1 MNIYQN
7 IKNMCDQAGISTYR
21 LCQELGFSTALMSQW
36 KNGRQEP
43 SRKKLQQIADYFKIP
58 VEQLIVGDVETKKS
72 PDNMSEDEEMM
83 EYLNEL
89 KNNPGMR
96 ILFSK
101 AKGATKEDLEKVVKM
116 IEIMRGDT
124 DGGYYI

>member
-1 MNIYQN
+1 MYEIFEQLLTENGVTAYQVS
-7 IKNMCDQAGISTYR
+7 KATGVAQSSLSD
-21 LCQELGFSTALMSQW
+21 W
-36 KNGRQEP
+36 KKGKSKPKIDKMQ
-43 SRKKLQQIADYFKIP
+43 KIADYFNVP
-58 VEQLIVGDVETKKS
+58 VEYLLTGEKKS
-72 PDNMSEDEEMM
+72 PDIMSEDEEMM

-124 DGGYYI
+124 DGGYYL

>member
-1 MNIYQN
+1 MFYDTFLYLCNQH
-7 IKNMCDQAGISTYR
+7 GISPSAAVVDM
-21 LCQELGFSTALMSQW
+21 GFQKSVATRW
-36 KNGRQEP
+36 KNGTVPRDANLM
-43 SRKKLQQIADYFKIP
+43 KVADYFGVTTDYLLSGEI
-58 VEQLIVGDVETKKS
+58 KKS

-101 AKGATKEDLEKVVKM
+101 AKGASKEDIEKVVKM

>member
-1 MNIYQN
+1 MFYENFLKLCQDN
-7 IKNMCDQAGISTYR
+7 GISVYKATKDMGIG
-21 LCQELGFSTALMSQW
+21 QSTATRW
-36 KNGRQEP
+36 KQGTASPNAAT
-43 SRKKLQQIADYFKIP
+43 LQKIADYFG
-58 VEQLIVGDVETKKS
+58 VTTDYLLTGEKKS
-72 PDNMSEDEEMM
+72 PDTMSEDEEMM

>member
-1 MNIYQN
+1 MFYDNFLKLCQ
-7 IKNMCDQAGISTYR
+7 QRGISVYKATKDMGIG
-21 LCQELGFSTALMSQW
+21 QATATRW
-36 KNGRQEP
+36 KQGTATP
-43 SRKKLQQIADYFKIP
+43 KADTLQKIADYFGVTTDYLLTGEI
-58 VEQLIVGDVETKKS
+58 KKAS
-72 PDNMSEDEEMM
+72 DDMSEDEEMM

-101 AKGATKEDLEKVVKM
+101 AKGASKEDLEKVVKM

>member
-1 MNIYQN
+1 MFYDIY
-7 IKNMCDQAGISTYR
+7 KNLCESIGKSATAVAIDLDISRGTV
-21 LCQELGFSTALMSQW
+21 SNW
-36 KNGRQEP
+36 KNKGASPNGEI
-43 SRKKLQQIADYFKIP
+43 LQKIADYFDIS
-58 VEQLIVGDVETKKS
+58 VDYLLSGETKKS
-72 PDNMSEDEEMM
+72 PDTMSEDEEIM

>member
-1 MNIYQN
+1 
-7 IKNMCDQAGISTYR
+7 
-21 LCQELGFSTALMSQW
+21 
-36 KNGRQEP
+36 
-43 SRKKLQQIADYFKIP
+43 
-58 VEQLIVGDVETKKS
+58 
-72 PDNMSEDEEMM
+72 MM

>member
-1 MNIYQN
+1 MFYDTFLYLCNQH
-7 IKNMCDQAGISTYR
+7 GISPSAAVVDM
-21 LCQELGFSTALMSQW
+21 GFQKSVATRW
-36 KNGRQEP
+36 KNGTVPRDANLM
-43 SRKKLQQIADYFKIP
+43 KVADYFG
-58 VEQLIVGDVETKKS
+58 VTTDYLLSGETKKS

>member
-1 MNIYQN
+1 MFYENFLKLCQDN
-7 IKNMCDQAGISTYR
+7 GISVYKATKDMGIG
-21 LCQELGFSTALMSQW
+21 QSTATRW
-36 KNGRQEP
+36 KQGTASPNAAT
-43 SRKKLQQIADYFKIP
+43 LQKIADYFNVP
-58 VEQLIVGDVETKKS
+58 VDYLLTGETKKS
-72 PDNMSEDEEMM
+72 PDTMSEDEEMM
-83 EYLNEL
+83 GYLNEL

-116 IEIMRGDT
+116 IEIMRGDS

>member
-1 MNIYQN
+1 MYEIFAKLLSDNNVTAYQVG
-7 IKNMCDQAGISTYR
+7 KATGIST
-21 LCQELGFSTALMSQW
+21 STLSEW
-36 KNGRQEP
+36 KKGKYTP
-43 SRKKLQQIADYFKIP
+43 KMDKLQKIADYFDIS
-58 VEQLIVGDVETKKS
+58 VDYLLSGETKKS
-72 PDNMSEDEEMM
+72 PDTMSEDEEMM

>member
-1 MNIYQN
+1 MFYENFLKLCQDN
-7 IKNMCDQAGISTYR
+7 GISVYKATKDMGIG
-21 LCQELGFSTALMSQW
+21 QSTATRW
-36 KNGRQEP
+36 KQGTASPNAAT
-43 SRKKLQQIADYFKIP
+43 LQKIADYFG
-58 VEQLIVGDVETKKS
+58 VTTDYLLSGETKKS

-101 AKGATKEDLEKVVKM
+101 AKGASKEDLEKVVKM

>member
-1 MNIYQN
+1 MYEIFAKLLSDNNVTAYQVG
-7 IKNMCDQAGISTYR
+7 KATGIST
-21 LCQELGFSTALMSQW
+21 STLSEW
-36 KNGRQEP
+36 KNGKYTP
-43 SRKKLQQIADYFKIP
+43 KSDKLQKIADYFNVP
-58 VEQLIVGDVETKKS
+58 VEYLLTGEKKS
-72 PDNMSEDEEMM
+72 PDTMSEDEEIM

>member
-1 MNIYQN
+1 M
-7 IKNMCDQAGISTYR
+7 KV
-21 LCQELGFSTALMSQW
+21 
-36 KNGRQEP
+36 
-43 SRKKLQQIADYFKIP
+43 ADYFG
-58 VEQLIVGDVETKKS
+58 VTTDYLLTGETKKS
-72 PDNMSEDEEMM
+72 PDTMSEDDELM

-101 AKGATKEDLEKVVKM
+101 TKGATKEDIEKVVKM
-116 IEIMRGDT
+116 IEIMRGDA